1 LTTLCY
7 KVGNDTQYALEGAV
21 EIAGAAIK
29 WAQDVDFILD
39 NKELEAL
46 AKKAEDC
53 GDVYFVPAF

>member
-1 LTTLCY
+1 MTTLCY

-39 NKELEAL
+39 NKERFRKRS
-46 AKKAEDC
+46 KKNEC
-53 GDVYFVPAF
+53 